1 MEKIK
6 TLDET
11 LMQIKRH
18 YRRLIIGLLMV
29 FMIVL
34 VLMLIFAFRERDNR
48 RLPFNESQYELE
60 IVRQDLEYYE
70 LSEEMRNNI
79 VRQIQICAERY
90 RLPIMLL
97 HAIFRIES
105 DYRFYVTHNIIY
117 VKGAQTNAI
126 GLGGVVWEYW
136 ADSLI
141 QRRIALAKTDLFVPE
156 KNIEATAY
164 ILRTIVNRYKH
175 NINIR
180 AIIKSYYGEDNK
192 TYYDKMLT
200 VTSDLFLKRIEQQ
213 LKRGE

>member
-1 MEKIK
+1 MDKIK
-6 TLDET
+6 TINET
-11 LMQIKRH
+11 IMQIKRR
-18 YRRLIIGLLMV
+18 YRRINLALLLIAIIIFIALFV
-29 FMIVL
+29 IVKKKEI
-34 VLMLIFAFRERDNR
+34 VKPYNKTD
-48 RLPFNESQYELE
+48 YELE
-60 IVRQDLEYYE
+60 IVKNDLKFYD
-70 LSEEMRNNI
+70 LSDEMQNTI
-79 VRQIQICAERY
+79 TEQIRVCANKY
-90 RLPIMLL
+90 KIPVLLL

-213 LKRGE
+213 LRRENV